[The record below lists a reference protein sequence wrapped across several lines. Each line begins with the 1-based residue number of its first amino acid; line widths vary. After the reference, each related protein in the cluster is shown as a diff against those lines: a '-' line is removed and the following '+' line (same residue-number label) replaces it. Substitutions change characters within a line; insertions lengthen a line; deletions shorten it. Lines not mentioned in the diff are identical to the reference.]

1 VRKTLWFAG
10 KVRTV
15 FKHCRWTCRAH
26 IQKRRA
32 SVLVFPRA
40 LNPKTLTQ
48 KPWKLWILN
57 QKTLRIR
64 SIFWHLSFHVRQQG
78 VNVAVRANHGSV
90 GLIQVKLRWTNPLLT
105 GMSQQVSI
113 YLSVFSYPSLPL
125 RILCVYMYIYTH
137 IHTYIY
143 IHIHLFIEIGFPK
156 KIETTFP
163 HVLHVFSFRSSSF
176 PTLLFITGGWSIL
189 PIYLFVCLSIYPILS
204 YPVLCC
210 PVLSYLTPSY
220 LTLSCL
226 VLSSLI

>member
-1 VRKTLWFAG
+1 MRKTLWFAG

-15 FKHCRWTCRAH
+15 FKHCRWTCRAQ

-78 VNVAVRANHGSV
+78 VNVAVWANHGSA

-125 RILCVYMYIYTH
+125 CILCVYVYIYTYIYTH
-137 IHTYIY
+137 TPIHRDRVPQKDRN
-143 IHIHLFIEIGFPK
+143 GFPACSK
-156 KIETTFP
+156 CFFFQKFQLSNFAFHYWGLID
-163 HVLHVFSFRSSSF
+163 
-176 PTLLFITGGWSIL
+176 PT
-189 PIYLFVCLSIYPILS
+189 YLSVCLSVYLSHPILSCPVLSCPIVS
-204 YPVLCC
+204 YPVL
-210 PVLSYLTPSY
+210 PYLV
-220 LTLSCL
+220 LSCL
-226 VLSSLI
+226 VFSNLI